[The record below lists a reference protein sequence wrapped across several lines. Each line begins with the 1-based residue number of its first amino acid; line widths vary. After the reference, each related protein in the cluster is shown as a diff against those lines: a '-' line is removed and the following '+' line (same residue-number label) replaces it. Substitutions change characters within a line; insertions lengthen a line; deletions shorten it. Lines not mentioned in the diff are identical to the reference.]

1 MVPIVLSRLQVL
13 PILRAREEGRQTAR
27 TTLDLGISEVD
38 VSIEPD
44 GVVFSDG
51 ARLGWSDLD
60 EIEASPTKCFV
71 VENGA
76 IREIRVYSESI
87 GRVYSLMPTAGAPT
101 LLISG
106 IPMHRIKGADPWSDT
121 LAKIKAISPVVGRVL
136 DTATGLGYTAIA
148 AAKTAEAIVTIEL
161 DPAVLDVARF
171 NPWSRALFTNQKITQ
186 RIGDSF
192 DVVSEFE
199 DGFFTRIVHDPPMFS
214 LAGELYSEDFYRE
227 LRRVLRRG
235 GKLFHYIG
243 NPESKSG
250 QSVTAGVI
258 RRLQRAGFSRVTRR
272 PEAFGVVAIW

>member
-51 ARLGWSDLD
+51 ARLGWPDLD